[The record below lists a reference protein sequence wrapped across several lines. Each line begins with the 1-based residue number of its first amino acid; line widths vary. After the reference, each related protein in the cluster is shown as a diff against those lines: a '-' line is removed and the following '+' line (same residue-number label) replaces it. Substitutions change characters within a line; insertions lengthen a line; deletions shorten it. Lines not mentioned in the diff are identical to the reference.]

1 MPWSGGW
8 IDRIEAEVRERERQR
23 LRERVRERERLREGK
38 IERENIRA
46 ERGLRSVPL
55 RSSPRPY
62 STSLTDS
69 DSKYRQFVSAAGET
83 NSVLPINWE

>member
-1 MPWSGGW
+1 M
-8 IDRIEAEVRERERQR
+8 RERERK
-23 LRERVRERERLREGK
+23 REREREREGK

-62 STSLTDS
+62 STPVTDS
-69 DSKYRQFVSAAGET
+69 DNKYRQFVSAAGET
-83 NSVLPINWE
+83 NSVLPMNRE